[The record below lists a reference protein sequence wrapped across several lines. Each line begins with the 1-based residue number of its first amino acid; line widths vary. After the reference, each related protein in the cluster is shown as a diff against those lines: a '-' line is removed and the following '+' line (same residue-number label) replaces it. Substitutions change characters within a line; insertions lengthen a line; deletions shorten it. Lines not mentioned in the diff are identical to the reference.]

1 MIPARAQTIM
11 IRLALRAEKYFQVE
25 RIMMSRA
32 RMQVQVQRRQLP
44 LPVSGR
50 GLSGPR

>member
-11 IRLALRAEKYFQVE
+11 IRLALRAEKYLQVE

-32 RMQVQVQRRQLP
+32 RMQVQRRQL
-44 LPVSGR
+44 LPVSSR